1 MVRVSNHKPN
11 IFIDGLIVVV
21 VKTAMEDILRATEK
35 SQNRE
40 SYSTFAYLRMFH
52 YKAKIELK
60 DI

>member
-1 MVRVSNHKPN
+1 VVRVSNHKPN

-40 SYSTFAYLRMFH
+40 SYSIFCLFTNVSLQS
-52 YKAKIELK
+52 K
-60 DI
+60 D